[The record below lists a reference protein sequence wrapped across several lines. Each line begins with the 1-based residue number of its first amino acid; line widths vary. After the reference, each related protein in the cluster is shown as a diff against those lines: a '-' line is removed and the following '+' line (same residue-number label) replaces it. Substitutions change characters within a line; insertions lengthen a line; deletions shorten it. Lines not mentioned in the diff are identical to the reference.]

1 MTTNK
6 KNGLRR
12 AAKVVMAQQW
22 AITPQALESICMVAS
37 GMGDVKALMKQNGGT
52 LKNNPAVVMRDGIAI
67 LSIDGPLFKY
77 ANLMTEI
84 SGATSYQMFVKDFTQ
99 AVESD
104 EVKAII
110 LDIDSPGGMT
120 NGMTETSQIIR
131 DARGIKPI
139 YSYIG
144 GTGASAA
151 YGLACAADH
160 IICEK
165 SALVGSIGVILSVEA
180 GEDGDINIISKN
192 APNKR
197 PDINTAEGRQ
207 SFQTTV
213 DDLET
218 VFIDHVAACR
228 GIDRET
234 VVSDFGQGG
243 ILVGEKALEAG
254 MVDSVGS
261 LESLVANIGG
271 TQRGIVMD
279 ANPKAEGEKPTI
291 TAEYILA
298 NHREIA
304 TQFRSEGAKGVD
316 LSASVAKGA
325 SDERER
331 IQSVFAASMVGHEDL
346 IQSLAFDGK
355 TTGGEAALKVIGA
368 ARASGAT
375 KLQAISK
382 DLEDAPKAGLEQES
396 QSKGWEDNAA
406 LRAEWNDDKASY
418 DAYTKATEAGLVR
431 TTGVK

>member
-1 MTTNK
+1 MQNK

-52 LKNNPAVVMRDGIAI
+52 LKNNPSVVMRDGIAI

-77 ANLMTEI
+77 ANLMTEV

-99 AVESD
+99 AVKSD

-151 YGLACAADH
+151 YGLACAADQV
-160 IICEK
+160 ICEK

-218 VFIDHVAACR
+218 VFIDHVATCR

-254 MVDSVGS
+254 MVDSIGS
-261 LESLVANIGG
+261 LESLIANIGG

-279 ANPKAEGEKPTI
+279 PNPKAEGLAPTI

-298 NHREIA
+298 NHPEIA
-304 TQFRSEGAKGVD
+304 TQFRSEGAEGVD
-316 LSASVAKGA
+316 LSASVEQGA
-325 SDERER
+325 SAERER

-346 IQSLAFDGK
+346 IQALAFDGK
-355 TTGGEAALKVIGA
+355 TTGGEAALKVISA
-368 ARASGAT
+368 AKANGDT
-375 KLQAISK
+375 KLEALSK
-382 DLEDAPKAGLEQES
+382 DIDNAPKPSTEPES
-396 QSKGWEDNAA
+396 LSGGWEGNAA
-406 LRAEWNDDKASY
+406 LQAEFGGDEDSY
-418 DAYTKATEAGLVR
+418 NAYMKATNAGLVR

>member
-1 MTTNK
+1 MTNK

-52 LKNNPAVVMRDGIAI
+52 LKNNPAVVMRDGVAI

-99 AVESD
+99 AVNSD

-139 YSYIG
+139 YAYIG

-234 VVSDFGQGG
+234 VVADFGQGG

-254 MVDSVGS
+254 MVDSIGS
-261 LESLVANIGG
+261 LESLIANIGG
-271 TQRGIVMD
+271 TQRGIVMTEES
-279 ANPKAEGEKPTI
+279 KAEGLTPTI

-298 NHREIA
+298 NHPEIA
-304 TQFRSEGAKGVD
+304 TQFRSEGAEGVD

-331 IQSVFAASMVGHEDL
+331 IQSVFAASMVGHEGL
-346 IQSLAFDGK
+346 IETLAFDGK

-368 ARASGAT
+368 AKANGDK
-375 KLQAISK
+375 KLEALSK
-382 DLEDAPKAGLEQES
+382 DIDDAPQTSLEPGS
-396 QSKGWEDNAA
+396 LSSGWEGNAA
-406 LRAEWNDDKASY
+406 LQAEFGGSEDSYNAYMKAN
-418 DAYTKATEAGLVR
+418 EAGLVR
-431 TTGVK
+431 TTGAK

>member
-243 ILVGEKALEAG
+243 ILVGEKALRP
-254 MVDSVGS
+254 VW
-261 LESLVANIGG
+261 L
-271 TQRGIVMD
+271 IV
-279 ANPKAEGEKPTI
+279 
-291 TAEYILA
+291 LA
-298 NHREIA
+298 RLNH
-304 TQFRSEGAKGVD
+304 
-316 LSASVAKGA
+316 
-325 SDERER
+325 
-331 IQSVFAASMVGHEDL
+331 
-346 IQSLAFDGK
+346 
-355 TTGGEAALKVIGA
+355 
-368 ARASGAT
+368 
-375 KLQAISK
+375 
-382 DLEDAPKAGLEQES
+382 
-396 QSKGWEDNAA
+396 
-406 LRAEWNDDKASY
+406 
-418 DAYTKATEAGLVR
+418 
-431 TTGVK
+431 